1 MYLNQ
6 VLKYSRHQVQV
17 STSTFQIL
25 ERQVQVSTSTG
36 KFKYKYK
43 YSSTS
48 TLLDPTL
55 ATTPLTRP
63 AATIQVT
70 IYLWQATTKR
80 PLSDHDYEDNLTK
93 IPSNVVCMYITYHN
107 VVAKQSNRKYK
118 NHLAIVVAHKRRIR
132 KQLHSKNI
140 IWCPLKT
147 ITLTFKAH
155 KCFNINDIQAFWYF
169 I

>member
-1 MYLNQ
+1 MWKKKILFKFENTTPCIEYLMYLNQ

-55 ATTPLTRP
+55 VLMELV
-63 AATIQVT
+63 Q
-70 IYLWQATTKR
+70 
-80 PLSDHDYEDNLTK
+80 
-93 IPSNVVCMYITYHN
+93 
-107 VVAKQSNRKYK
+107 
-118 NHLAIVVAHKRRIR
+118 
-132 KQLHSKNI
+132 
-140 IWCPLKT
+140 
-147 ITLTFKAH
+147 
-155 KCFNINDIQAFWYF
+155 
-169 I
+169 

>member
-1 MYLNQ
+1 MNTYRNR
-6 VLKYSRHQVQV
+6 YSGTPHERPPRERPPLISDRYFLHQYN
-17 STSTFQIL
+17 L
-25 ERQVQVSTSTG
+25 L
-36 KFKYKYK
+36 YKHAKCYP
-43 YSSTS
+43 SS
-48 TLLDPTL
+48 

-107 VVAKQSNRKYK
+107 VIAKQSNRKYK